1 MPGIRR
7 CSILPLLLVLA
18 FMFSSQ
24 PSLALTTEPPVLLGL
39 YTSGS
44 LQETASE
51 IESINE
57 WLNPIDQ
64 RVTIAGTFMDIEW
77 PNPEYNVPTE
87 LDAAWDQ
94 GTIPFV
100 NLILGTITDPQI
112 ISNLPQ
118 PLGYPSNRT
127 AHMVASDEA
136 LQVAIRSWAREFAN
150 WSNGGQKKAFIAPL
164 PEMNG
169 DWVPYG
175 LTPVDFK
182 QAFMAIR
189 EIFDQEGVPESA
201 VSWVFAPNGW
211 SDAQEGHPEFEA
223 YYPGNSLI
231 DILAFSSYNYGT
243 CVWSW
248 PSWDTFDEIFLP
260 YLDRMQALAPSK
272 PIFIAQ
278 TGTVDWGG
286 DKDQWLRDTYTD
298 LAAYP
303 GLRGIIYFHNQLDL
317 GLPCDPVE
325 WRFYAPSDGVE
336 FSGLLDALGN
346 PEAGFGNWSL
356 TSDAWDDI
364 VFNPI
369 LKPQTFEDVE
379 PSHPF
384 AGVDD
389 AWYYSWIQNLAEAGL
404 TKGCGSNLLTGKIE
418 YCPNASVT
426 RAELAVFLLRGR
438 EGSNYIPPT
447 PDGSA
452 PFIDISGHWAEAWI
466 ETLYDEGLAH
476 GYEDQTYRPNSPVTR
491 AEMAAF
497 ILMANHDASYSP
509 PPLIGGAFNDISDH
523 WAEAWIEQLKE
534 DGIVSGYPD
543 GSYRPEETIRRSEI
557 AVYVLR
563 GFDLQP

>member
-1 MPGIRR
+1 MSGIRR
-7 CSILPLLLVLA
+7 WSILTLLLMLV
-18 FMFSSQ
+18 FSLSGQ
-24 PSLALTTEPPVLLGL
+24 PTLALTVEPPVLLGL

-44 LQETASE
+44 LQETATE
-51 IESINE
+51 IESINA
-57 WLNPIDQ
+57 WLSSVGQ

-77 PNPEYNVPTE
+77 PNPEYNVPAE

-94 GTIPFV
+94 GAMPFV

-112 ISNLPQ
+112 ILDLPQ
-118 PLGYPSNRT
+118 SIGYPNNRT
-127 AHMVASDEA
+127 AHMITSDEA
-136 LQVAIRSWAREFAN
+136 LQAAIRSWAKEFAN

-175 LTPVDFK
+175 LTPEDFK
-182 QAFMAIR
+182 QAFLTIR
-189 EIFDQEGVPESA
+189 EIFNEEGVPENA

-211 SDAQEGHPEFEA
+211 SDTQAGHPEFEA

-231 DILAFSSYNYGT
+231 DILAFSSYNFGT

-248 PSWDTFDEIFLP
+248 PSWDTFNEIFLP
-260 YLDRMQALAPSK
+260 YLDRMQVLAPSK

-278 TGTVDWGG
+278 TATVDWGG
-286 DKDQWLRDTYTD
+286 DKDQWLKETYTD

-303 GLRGIIYFHNQLDL
+303 ALRGILYFHKRLDL
-317 GLPCDPVE
+317 GLPCDPVD
-325 WRFYAPSDGVE
+325 WRFYAPSENIE

-346 PEAGFGNWSL
+346 PDAGFGSWSL
-356 TSDAWDDI
+356 TNAEWEDI

-384 AGVDD
+384 ADVEDV
-389 AWYYSWIQNLAEAGL
+389 WYYSWVENLVAIGL
-404 TKGCGSNLLTGKIE
+404 TEGCGSNPLTSKTE
-418 YCPNASVT
+418 YCPNSPVT

-438 EGSNYIPPT
+438 EGSYYTPPT

-452 PFIDISGHWAEAWI
+452 PFTDISGHWAEAWI
-466 ETLYDEGLAH
+466 EALYDEGFTH

-497 ILMANHDASYSP
+497 ILMARNDASYVP
-509 PPLIGGAFNDISDH
+509 PPPSGGAFNDISDH

-534 DGIVSGYPD
+534 EGIVAGYPD
-543 GSYRPEETIRRSEI
+543 GSYRPEETIRRFEI